1 MDDNSEIIQILKSNN
16 DLIVRLQ
23 EQLQAK
29 DKVIEIQAVENASL
43 TAQNETWLRVSESDS
58 TMEMSAV
65 AKVLNYKSLGRNK
78 MFGILRDLNIL
89 RTNNE
94 PYQQYI
100 DAGYFDVVEQEVTN
114 DYGTLINRKTVVT
127 QKGIDYIR
135 KRLDEE
141 GYESANR

>member
-29 DKVIEIQAVENASL
+29 DKVIEIQTVENASL

-65 AKVLNYKSLGRNK
+65 AKVLNYKGLGRNK